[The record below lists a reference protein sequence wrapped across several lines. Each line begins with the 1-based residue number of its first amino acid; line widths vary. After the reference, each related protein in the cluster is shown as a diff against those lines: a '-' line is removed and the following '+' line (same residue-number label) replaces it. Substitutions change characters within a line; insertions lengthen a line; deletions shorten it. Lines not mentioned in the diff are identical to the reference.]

1 MDLHAFRRDLA
12 AYFRSAWPLSQKL
25 KAPALLLRHRWHRY
39 WKSASKK
46 ESTLTIR
53 EPQRF
58 LTLSMRM
65 DTDDFFAFQEVF
77 VYRYYDAPVGEPA
90 TILDLGANC
99 GFATLLF
106 ATRFPG
112 ARIAAVEPHPANVL
126 ALRRNLEL
134 NRVLATIIPGAAAS
148 EDGPCQLVV
157 STSLNHTLMSP
168 GYEGDSRTIT
178 VDGWS
183 VPTLMTRLG
192 WDRIDLLKIDI
203 EGYERTLFADRPVWL
218 TRVNRIIGEVHSG
231 YGLESLIRDLAPFG
245 FTVTALDHPRMF
257 LADRS
262 RVR

>member
-1 MDLHAFRRDLA
+1 MDLHAFGRDLA
-12 AYFRSAWPLSQKL
+12 AYVRSAWPLSQKL

-53 EPQRF
+53 EPHRF

-77 VYRYYDAPVGEPA
+77 VYRYYDAPVEEPA

-126 ALRRNLEL
+126 ALRKNLEL
-134 NRVLATIIPGAAAS
+134 NRVEATMIPGAAAS

-157 STSLNHTLMSP
+157 STSLTHTLMSP
-168 GYEGDSRTIT
+168 GCEGDSRTIT

-183 VPTLMTRLG
+183 VPTLMARLR

-218 TRVNRIIGEVHSG
+218 TRVNRIIGEVHSS
-231 YGLESLIRDLAPFG
+231 YGLKLLIRDLAPFG
-245 FTVTALDHPRMF
+245 FTVTALDHPGMF

>member
-1 MDLHAFRRDLA
+1 
-12 AYFRSAWPLSQKL
+12 
-25 KAPALLLRHRWHRY
+25 
-39 WKSASKK
+39 
-46 ESTLTIR
+46 
-53 EPQRF
+53 
-58 LTLSMRM
+58 MRM

-77 VYRYYDAPVGEPA
+77 VYRYYDAPLGEPA

-106 ATRFPG
+106 AARFPG

-126 ALRRNLEL
+126 ALRKNLEL
-134 NRVLATIIPGAAAS
+134 NRVLATMIPGAAAS

-157 STSLNHTLMSP
+157 STSLTHTLMSP
-168 GYEGDSRTIT
+168 GCEGDSRTIT

-218 TRVNRIIGEVHSG
+218 TRVNRIIGEVHSS
-231 YGLESLIRDLAPFG
+231 YGLSCSSATWRRSGSPLPPSITRECSSLTAPG
-245 FTVTALDHPRMF
+245 SDRTRGAQTAGPPGSS
-257 LADRS
+257 A
-262 RVR
+262 RVRSVARR